1 MDTAWLASLG
11 GWIKSFWAY
20 LAAFIGICGAVYKYA
35 VLPILKRRRAREE
48 KQEKILNDLAGA
60 VKGLQTSV
68 EELSKDVGFLQH
80 DRLTQGHDHFMKL
93 GYIPTHDRENLV
105 QMYDRY
111 ISQKRNSLFSSYR
124 QDLLSLPSTPD
135 GNWGKRAMN

>member
-1 MDTAWLASLG
+1 MDTAWLANFG
-11 GWIKSFWAY
+11 EWIRSFWAY

-35 VLPILKRRRAREE
+35 VLPIMKRRKAREE

-60 VKGLQTSV
+60 VKDLQSSV
-68 EELSKDVGFLQH
+68 KELSTDVGFLQH
-80 DRLTQGHDHFMKL
+80 DRLTQGHDHFMML

-111 ISQKRNSLFSSYR
+111 ISQKRNSLFASYK
-124 QDLLSLPSTPD
+124 QDLLNLPPSPD
-135 GNWGKRAMN
+135 GNWGKR

>member
-20 LAAFIGICGAVYKYA
+20 LAALIGICGAVYKYA
-35 VLPILKRRRAREE
+35 VLPILKRRKAREE
-48 KQEKILNDLAGA
+48 KQEKVLTDLAKS
-60 VKGLQTSV
+60 VKDLKVSV

-105 QMYDRY
+105 QMYDR
-111 ISQKRNSLFSSYR
+111 
-124 QDLLSLPSTPD
+124 
-135 GNWGKRAMN
+135 